1 MKENYREHM
10 EIDLN
15 QNSVA
20 GKVFILESTAL
31 LEDKEWGSHCPL
43 QASTQLLKGFPYVPN
58 RKHLGPEGRSPSP
71 YPSAGSNISSAGSQ
85 TPLV

>member
-1 MKENYREHM
+1 MKHFQALVNEIYREYM

-43 QASTQLLKGFPYVPN
+43 QASQVAFKRFYL
-58 RKHLGPEGRSPSP
+58 H
-71 YPSAGSNISSAGSQ
+71 A
-85 TPLV
+85 